1 MEEIFQE
8 DAAAGGEDCKNSKKE
23 DDVDPSA
30 GGLLLFTVLIRGA
43 TILLR
48 LNQMKGSVKLRV
60 SCSLSFSL
68 FFSYLIIDNI

>member
-1 MEEIFQE
+1 MGLRCSQE

-30 GGLLLFTVLIRGA
+30 GGLLLFTVLIRWA

-48 LNQMKGSVKLRV
+48 LNQMKGSVKASRELQFV
-60 SCSLSFSL
+60 IE
-68 FFSYLIIDNI
+68 FFSFHI